1 MFDLLKGVSC
11 CIYTVDSLGETQCE
25 WFYTERLGGANT
37 GQYMKSVISIHVL
50 FFTGSEVLITPGKY

>member
-1 MFDLLKGVSC
+1 MCLVVYTM
-11 CIYTVDSLGETQCE
+11 YTVDSLGETQCE

-37 GQYMKSVISIHVL
+37 GMKSIISIHVL